1 MGKSQLCEVQAETL
15 TDTHPRGSQPQELKG
30 LAPGP
35 LRGRLL
41 RGTRGTDTAHGTVC
55 SGYFAS
61 LPF

>member
-1 MGKSQLCEVQAETL
+1 MGKSQVCEVQAETL
-15 TDTHPRGSQPQELKG
+15 TDAHPRGSQPQELKG
-30 LAPGP
+30 LAPG
-35 LRGRLL
+35 LL